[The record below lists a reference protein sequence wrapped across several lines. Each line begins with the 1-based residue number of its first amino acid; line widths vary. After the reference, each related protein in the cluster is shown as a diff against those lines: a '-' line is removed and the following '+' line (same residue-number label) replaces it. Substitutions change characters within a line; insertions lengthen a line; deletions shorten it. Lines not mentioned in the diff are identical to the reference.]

1 MARTMRNNN
10 APVIRITGVDENPN
24 RFVASLRSEFLDA
37 TYAVVFSQTVTGAV
51 ALHRFARMI
60 SDAYGRQ
67 AKLQITEDLF
77 AGNNSAVEDILASI
91 GISEP
96 VSR

>member
-1 MARTMRNNN
+1 MRSND
-10 APVIRITGVDENPN
+10 APVIRISSVDEKPN

-60 SDAYGRQ
+60 SEAYGRQ
-67 AKLQITEDLF
+67 AKLQIADDLF
-77 AGNNSAVEDILASI
+77 SGKNKAVEDILATI
-91 GISEP
+91 GIPQP

>member
-1 MARTMRNNN
+1 MNRSNN
-10 APVIRITGVDENPN
+10 APVIRISCVDEKPN

-60 SDAYGRQ
+60 SESYGRQ
-67 AKLQITEDLF
+67 VTRQITDDLF
-77 AGNNSAVEDILASI
+77 AGKNKAVEDILAGI
-91 GISEP
+91 GIPEP

>member
-1 MARTMRNNN
+1 MRANNV
-10 APVIRITGVDENPN
+10 PVIRITAVDEKPN

-60 SDAYGRQ
+60 SELHGRQ
-67 AKLQITEDLF
+67 ATLQIADDLF
-77 AGNNSAVEDILASI
+77 SVRNAAVEDILASI
-91 GISEP
+91 GIPELID
-96 VSR
+96 R